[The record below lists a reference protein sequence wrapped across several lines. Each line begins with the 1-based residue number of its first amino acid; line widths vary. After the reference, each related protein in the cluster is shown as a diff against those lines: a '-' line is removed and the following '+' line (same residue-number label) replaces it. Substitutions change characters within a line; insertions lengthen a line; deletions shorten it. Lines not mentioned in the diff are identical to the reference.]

1 MTVIV
6 PVYVHSIC
14 VYIAQYS
21 VRFAVQYVLNVYC
34 TYVCDLGMG
43 CGVTVLSTPTNDPLL
58 KLPSLKCDLDGGLCY
73 TSYPVSY
80 LSYVTLVKAYIHS

>member
-1 MTVIV
+1 MYCIARQCVNNVTRVLWWQACVCVTVIV

-34 TYVCDLGMG
+34 TYVL
-43 CGVTVLSTPTNDPLL
+43 
-58 KLPSLKCDLDGGLCY
+58 
-73 TSYPVSY
+73 
-80 LSYVTLVKAYIHS
+80 YVT